1 MAHNITS
8 IDSVAFAGTGAWHH
22 LGITVPENM
31 GVQEA
36 VTEYLGWAVNQQPI
50 YYKDDTGAFHA
61 IDSHVANVRSD
72 HGNVLGV
79 VGNNYS
85 PIQHADMVED
95 IKALCGESG
104 AKVHTIGSVNGGKR
118 VWILLET
125 TDTVMIN
132 GDRCA
137 TYIAV
142 VSSHDGSM
150 AYTVAPTTVRIVCD
164 NTLSAAIR
172 GFGKSKEG
180 KAIRIK
186 HTVNAQSA
194 IQQARKAVGAVKTS
208 FDEFAALANH
218 LAGIRVN
225 DRFAGFIAE
234 KLFKGDTTNAENE
247 REKLIEAFKNPRGGL
262 TRAVDN
268 TAFGVFN
275 AATEYVDYLARCRKT
290 GGKTEDEARAESAL
304 MGAGATKRADAL
316 AIIQAVVEDQKAMD
330 LIMADSGQGTP
341 LLDTLLA

>member
-1 MAHNITS
+1 
-8 IDSVAFAGTGAWHH
+8 
-22 LGITVPENM
+22 
-31 GVQEA
+31 
-36 VTEYLGWAVNQQPI
+36 
-50 YYKDDTGAFHA
+50 
-61 IDSHVANVRSD
+61 
-72 HGNVLGV
+72 
-79 VGNNYS
+79 
-85 PIQHADMVED
+85 
-95 IKALCGESG
+95 
-104 AKVHTIGSVNGGKR
+104 
-118 VWILLET
+118 
-125 TDTVMIN
+125 
-132 GDRCA
+132 
-137 TYIAV
+137 
-142 VSSHDGSM
+142 M

-234 KLFKGDTTNAENE
+234 KLFTGDTTNAENE
-247 REKLIEAFKNPRGGL
+247 REKLIEAFKNPRGGR
-262 TRAVDN
+262 TRAVDG

-290 GGKTEDEARAESAL
+290 GGKTENEARAESAL
-304 MGAGATKRADAL
+304 MGAGANKRADAL

-330 LIMADSGQGTP
+330 LIMADSGQDTP
-341 LLDTLLA
+341 ILDTMFA